1 MKILFNKTKNSCENE
16 LANFKVFINF
26 ELIDRTI
33 HTHQHRFRNN
43 LIELIKFFVFF
54 DFWCLGCK
62 NQKNLTLLAKKFR
75 KNFPEILSGKWK
87 KKRKTSS
94 SLVKS
99 FEQPKTDDDDNDD
112 DGLRHYLRLMVV
124 VVVVMW

>member
-62 NQKNLTLLAKKFR
+62 NQKKSHTFGKKVSIKFPW
-75 KNFPEILSGKWK
+75 NFIWQME

-99 FEQPKTDDDDNDD
+99 FEQTKTDDDDDNDD

-124 VVVVMW
+124 VVVMW